1 MALNIKHSEADR
13 LARELA
19 RRQGRSITDVV
30 INALE
35 AELARERKRAPSP
48 DLVERLLAIGRHY
61 SALPDRDKRSAD
73 EILGYDE
80 HGIPIR
86 RT

>member
-1 MALNIKHSEADR
+1 MAISIKNPDADR

-30 INALE
+30 IAALE
-35 AELARERKRAPSP
+35 AELAREKKRVRSP
-48 DLVERLLAIGRHY
+48 GTIDRILAIGRRY
-61 SALPDRDKRSAD
+61 TALPDLDRRSDD

-80 HGIPIR
+80 EGIPR
-86 RT
+86 